1 MGLRFHLVV
10 SDVDPGN
17 EDFMCKRVGS
27 KMFPCVSAGME
38 RFSLDLLR
46 AVRKGC
52 DLGLGCGS
60 LWNLWSQTKTL
71 FDSVI

>member
-27 KMFPCVSAGME
+27 KMFLRVRRDGKVLFRSSA
-38 RFSLDLLR
+38 S
-46 AVRKGC
+46 C
-52 DLGLGCGS
+52 
-60 LWNLWSQTKTL
+60 
-71 FDSVI
+71 